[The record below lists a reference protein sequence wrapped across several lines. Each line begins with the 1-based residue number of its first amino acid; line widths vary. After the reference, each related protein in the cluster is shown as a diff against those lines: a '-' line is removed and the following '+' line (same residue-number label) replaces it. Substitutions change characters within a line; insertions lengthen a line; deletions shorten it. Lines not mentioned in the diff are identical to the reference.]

1 MAKRRLHVLCCSLLF
16 PSQVHWAPVKEDQTV
31 DVDVMASMIN
41 SNTIMLAGSAP
52 QFAHGVID
60 DIPAIG
66 QLALKHNLGLH
77 VDGCLGGY
85 LLPWLQRLGHP
96 IPPFDMSVPGVTSIS
111 ADSHKYGYA
120 QKGSSVLLFSSPEI
134 RKYTWFCTVNW
145 PGGIYASPS
154 FQGSRPGGLV
164 ATTWASMV
172 AMGEKGYLEHA
183 ERVYQ
188 SAMKIREGVK
198 KIPGLKLWGN
208 PPAMVISWGSDEL
221 NVFAVNDRMAK
232 MGWSLNPVHRPAG
245 MHICVTNKTVGRED
259 DLLRDLA
266 AACEEV
272 RKDPTTAKKVR
283 MQRIRG

>member
-1 MAKRRLHVLCCSLLF
+1 
-16 PSQVHWAPVKEDQTV
+16 
-31 DVDVMASMIN
+31 
-41 SNTIMLAGSAP
+41 
-52 QFAHGVID
+52 
-60 DIPAIG
+60 
-66 QLALKHNLGLH
+66 
-77 VDGCLGGY
+77 
-85 LLPWLQRLGHP
+85 
-96 IPPFDMSVPGVTSIS
+96 
-111 ADSHKYGYA
+111 
-120 QKGSSVLLFSSPEI
+120 
-134 RKYTWFCTVNW
+134 
-145 PGGIYASPS
+145 
-154 FQGSRPGGLV
+154 
-164 ATTWASMV
+164 
-172 AMGEKGYLEHA
+172 MGEKGYLEHA